1 MLYYKKE
8 LYIDKKRMKCNA
20 MKLGNKMVLVL
31 IPAYNEQDNIYR
43 VVQDL
48 INRCP
53 KYAYLIINDGSTDRT
68 LEICREHGFPVLDL
82 PVNLGLAGA
91 FQAGM
96 RYALRN
102 GYEYAVQFDG
112 DGQHR
117 AEYIP
122 KLLECATSREKNVV
136 IASRFVKSKK
146 GWSMRE
152 IGSRLIGICFFLT
165 TGRRIK
171 DPTSGMR
178 LYDRTVME
186 RLATYINYSPEPD
199 TLAVL
204 LKEGATVEE
213 IPAVMDER
221 AGGVSY
227 LTFANSVKYMFY
239 VCASILFVNWL
250 R

>member
-1 MLYYKKE
+1 MDKSKKSSF
-8 LYIDKKRMKCNA
+8 
-20 MKLGNKMVLVL
+20 LVL
-31 IPAYNEQDNIYR
+31 IPAYNEEANIR
-43 VVQDL
+43 QVIQEL
-48 INRCP
+48 TEKCP
-53 KYAYLIINDGSTDRT
+53 KADYLIINDGSTDST
-68 LEICREHGFPVLDL
+68 LEICRHEGFSVLDL

-96 RYALRN
+96 RYALKN
-102 GYEYAVQFDG
+102 GYDYAVQFDG

-122 KLLECATSREKNVV
+122 KLLECAIKQKKNVV
-136 IASRFVKSKK
+136 IASRFVESKK

-152 IGSRLIGICFFLT
+152 IGSRLIGGCIFLT

-186 RLATYINYSPEPD
+186 RLAMHINYSPEPD

-204 LKEGATVEE
+204 LKKGATVEE
-213 IPAVMDER
+213 IPAVMNER
-221 AGGVSY
+221 TGGASY
-227 LTFANSVKYMFY
+227 LTFTNSVKYMFY
-239 VCASILFVNWL
+239 VCSSILFVNWL

>member
-1 MLYYKKE
+1 M
-8 LYIDKKRMKCNA
+8 KKRRIGEIKANI
-20 MKLGNKMVLVL
+20 LVL
-31 IPAYNEQDNIYR
+31 IPAYNEEANIRQVIQELKEKCPEVDYL
-43 VVQDL
+43 VV
-48 INRCP
+48 
-53 KYAYLIINDGSTDRT
+53 NDGSTDRT
-68 LEICREHGFPVLDL
+68 LEICRKEGFSVLDL

-122 KLLECATSREKNVV
+122 KLLECAISRKKNVV
-136 IASRFVKSKK
+136 IASRFVNSKK

-152 IGSRLIGICFFLT
+152 IGSRLISACIFLT

-178 LYDRTVME
+178 LYDRIVIE
-186 RLATYINYSPEPD
+186 RLAMYINYSPEPD

-204 LKEGATVEE
+204 LKKGATVEE
-213 IPAVMDER
+213 IPAAMDER
-221 AGGVSY
+221 AGGASY
-227 LTFANSVKYMFY
+227 LTFANSVKYMFN
-239 VCASILFVNWL
+239 VCVSILLVNWL